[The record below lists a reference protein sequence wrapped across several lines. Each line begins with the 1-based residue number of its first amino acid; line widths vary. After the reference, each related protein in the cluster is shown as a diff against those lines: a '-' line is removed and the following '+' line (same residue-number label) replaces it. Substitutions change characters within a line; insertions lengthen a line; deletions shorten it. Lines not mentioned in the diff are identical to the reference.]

1 MWHLNGKLWSLQVRN
16 DPEGNGYLAV
26 SCVSAM
32 WCAVLNGSYGSYRLP
47 LWNGRRWTTEPG
59 PHNPNADVSSLA
71 CTSATACLAVGTTF
85 SYAKTPLNGTYT
97 AALTPLA
104 WQWNGRALTDV
115 SPG

>member
-32 WCAVLNGSYGSYRLP
+32 WCAVLNGSYGSYRLQ

-59 PHNPNADVSSLA
+59 PHNPTA
-71 CTSATACLAVGTTF
+71 TSVLSPARRLRPALQMGPAF